1 MNRNPSSG
9 DARRIL
15 CQLLSLALLSASGAF
30 SAPLR
35 AAVLGT
41 DDRNDS
47 AAFLTEAQQS
57 RFEGVGR
64 IECSNAH
71 RPGITSV
78 ATGWLIDSA
87 DLVMTAAHTFFHPDR
102 RGVRSSVL
110 DPRNC
115 TFARYSA
122 NGSILERSRISYG
135 VSPWANASVRG
146 DSSNDFAVLKL
157 ERPIQAKNVPTLG
170 ASGRMNARAN
180 LVAFQSGVTED
191 RRIRVT
197 HGEARRFPVLQ
208 AAEGLE
214 GTRVSKP
221 SRLFISSASSSPG
234 SSGGLYYDEATNSI
248 LGMHLGFAC
257 DAAAKL
263 PAYDPQRCFNYGL
276 RFDREVSAFVAIA
289 SAPEPPTAA
298 LIGTVRPT
306 DLAMLEI
313 PSKLPAMR

>member
-15 CQLLSLALLSASGAF
+15 FQLLSLTLLLTSCIF
-30 SAPLR
+30 SSPLR
-35 AAVLGT
+35 AAVLGV

-47 AAFLTEAQQS
+47 AAFLTVAQQS

-71 RPGITSV
+71 RPGILSV
-78 ATGWLIDSA
+78 ATGWLIGSA
-87 DLVMTAAHTFFHPDR
+87 DMVMTAAHIFFRSDR
-102 RGVRSSVL
+102 RGERASVL

-115 TFARYSA
+115 TFTRYSA
-122 NGSILERSRISYG
+122 NGSILERSPISYG
-135 VSPWANASVRG
+135 VSPWAHASMRG

-157 ERPIQAKNVPTLG
+157 ERPLQAKNVPTLG

-180 LVAFQSGVTED
+180 LIAFQSGVTED
-191 RRIRVT
+191 RRVRIT

-208 AAEGLE
+208 TGDGLE

-221 SRLFISSASSSPG
+221 SRLFVSSASSSPG
-234 SSGGLYYDEATNSI
+234 SSGGLYYDEETNSI

-289 SAPEPPTAA
+289 AAREPPTAA
-298 LIGTVRPT
+298 MIGTVRPT
-306 DLAMLEI
+306 DLAMLE
-313 PSKLPAMR
+313 LPTKPPAIR